1 MPIKIIEKG
10 DYFMKAVLIIADGMA
25 DVPLKELD
33 GKTPL
38 EAAQKPSLNRIAES
52 GICGMID
59 VIAPGVPPGSD
70 VAHLSLLGYDI
81 VEVYSGRG
89 ALEAIGSGVDILPND
104 LAFRCNFATVDENFA
119 VVDRRAGRI
128 ENEDAAKLSAAIGES
143 LRLDPPEVGN
153 ILFKNTVQHRA
164 ILRLSGPNLSTM
176 VSDTDPHE
184 TGVKVLK
191 ARPLDESAE
200 AQNTADILNELTQQF
215 HEVLKDHAVNK
226 ERKNKG
232 LLPANIVLCRGVGQ
246 LPEIEP
252 LTLLYGIFPAAIAA
266 VPLVKGVCKTAGM
279 RLIPVPGATGTYE
292 TDVIAKAKAAVKALE
307 SYDFVLVHVKATDL
321 ASHDRKPQKKM
332 EMIGKVDALATHLL
346 GHVNFEETFIV
357 VTADHTTSSVK
368 KEHSGEPVPVAIM
381 GPSIRTDDVKEFGE
395 RACSKGGLGR
405 IRGRDLMPILV
416 NLLGKAEKAGS

>member
-1 MPIKIIEKG
+1 
-10 DYFMKAVLIIADGMA
+10 MKAVLVIADGMA
-25 DVPLKELD
+25 DVPLKELE

-38 EAAQKPSLNRIAES
+38 EGARKPSLNRIAES

-70 VAHLSLLGYDI
+70 VAHLALLGYN
-81 VEVYSGRG
+81 VMEVYSGRG

-104 LAFRCNFATVDENFA
+104 LAFRCNFATIDENLV

-128 ENEDAAKLSAAIGES
+128 ENEDAAKLSAAIEES
-143 LRLDPPEVGN
+143 LRLNPPEVGN
-153 ILFKNTVQHRA
+153 TMFKNTVQHRA
-164 ILRLSGPNLSTM
+164 ILRLSGPNLSPM
-176 VSDTDPHE
+176 VSDTDPHM

-200 AQNTADILNELTQQF
+200 ARNTADILNQLTLQF
-215 HEVLKDHAVNK
+215 HEVLKDHAVNN

-232 LLPANIVLCRGVGQ
+232 LMPANIVLCRGVGQ

-307 SYDFVLVHVKATDL
+307 SYDFVLIHLKATDL
-321 ASHDRKPQKKM
+321 ASHDYKPQKKI
-332 EMIGKVDALATHLL
+332 EMIGKLDALAAHLL
-346 GHVNFEETFIV
+346 DHVNSEETFIV
-357 VTADHTTSSVK
+357 ITADHTTSSLK

-381 GPSIRTDDVKEFGE
+381 GPSVRTDDVKEFGE

-405 IRGRDLMPILV
+405 IRGRDLMPILM
-416 NLLGKAEKAGS
+416 NFLGKAEKAGS

>member
-1 MPIKIIEKG
+1 
-10 DYFMKAVLIIADGMA
+10 MKAVLVIADGMA
-25 DVPLKELD
+25 DVPLKELE

-38 EAAQKPSLNRIAES
+38 EAARKPSLNRIAES

-70 VAHLSLLGYDI
+70 VAHLALLGYN
-81 VEVYSGRG
+81 VMEVYSGRG

-104 LAFRCNFATVDENFA
+104 LAFRCNFATIDENFV

-128 ENEDAAKLSAAIGES
+128 ENEDA
-143 LRLDPPEVGN
+143 PEVGN
-153 ILFKNTVQHRA
+153 TMFKNTVQHRA
-164 ILRLSGPNLSTM
+164 ILRLSGPNLSPM
-176 VSDTDPHE
+176 VSDTDPHM

-200 AQNTADILNELTQQF
+200 ARNTADILNQLTLQF
-215 HEVLKDHAVNK
+215 HEVLKDHAVNN

-232 LLPANIVLCRGVGQ
+232 LMPANIVLCRGVGQ

-292 TDVIAKAKAAVKALE
+292 TDVIAKAKAAVKALD
-307 SYDFVLVHVKATDL
+307 SYDFVLIHLKATDL
-321 ASHDRKPQKKM
+321 ASHDYKPQKKI
-332 EMIGKVDALATHLL
+332 EMIGKLDALAAHLL
-346 GHVNFEETFIV
+346 DHVNSEETFIV
-357 VTADHTTSSVK
+357 ITADHTTSSLK

-381 GPSIRTDDVKEFGE
+381 GPSVRTDDVKEFGE

-405 IRGRDLMPILV
+405 IRGRDLMPILM
-416 NLLGKAEKAGS
+416 NFLGKAEKAGS